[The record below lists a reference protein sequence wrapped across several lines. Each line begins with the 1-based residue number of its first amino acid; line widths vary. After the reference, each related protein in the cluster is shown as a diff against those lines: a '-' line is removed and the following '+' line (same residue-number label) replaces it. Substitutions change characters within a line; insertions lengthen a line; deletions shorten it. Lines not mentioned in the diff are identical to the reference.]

1 MKFLNFVLFTII
13 SILVSACAGVTYHA
27 DPPNVSIAGIELQDA
42 QLLEQSYALTL
53 RIQNPNET
61 ALYIN
66 GLSYTLHLNGS
77 EFASGVSNQHV
88 EVPAYSEKLMI
99 VSLVSS
105 TFGIIQQLK
114 ALGYNPNQNFN
125 YRLSGKVSLGTSK
138 IGFDA
143 RKYAASVFA
152 IPFEKTGSLNFG
164 KLLKK

>member
-1 MKFLNFVLFTII
+1 MKYTNVFLLVII
-13 SILVSACAGVTYHA
+13 SILVSACAGITYHA
-27 DPPNVSIAGIELQDA
+27 EPPKVSIAGIELQDA

-77 EFASGVSNQHV
+77 EFATGVSNQHL
-88 EVPAYSEKLMI
+88 EVPAYSEKLLA
-99 VSLVSS
+99 VTLVSS
-105 TFGIIQQLK
+105 TFGIVKQLK
-114 ALGYNPNQNFN
+114 QLGYNPNQNFN

-152 IPFEKTGSLNFG
+152 IPFEKTGTLNFG
-164 KLLKK
+164 KILKK